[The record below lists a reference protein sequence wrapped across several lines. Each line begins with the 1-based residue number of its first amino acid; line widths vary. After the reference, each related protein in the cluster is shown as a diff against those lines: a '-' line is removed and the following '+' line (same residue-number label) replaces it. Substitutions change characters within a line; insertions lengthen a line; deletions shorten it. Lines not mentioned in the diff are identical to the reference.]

1 MLATDS
7 VGEVRTGL
15 EALELVLFLLATVL
29 VSSVVTQLVPRV
41 SAPLVQIVL
50 GVAVALLAPGHME
63 ITLDPEL
70 FMVLF
75 IAPLLYDEAKN
86 ADKAALWRYRGPA
99 LSLAIGLVLVTI
111 IILGFSVHAVLP
123 LIPLAGAFALCAA
136 LSPTDPIAVASL
148 SDTAE
153 IPKRSASILKAESL
167 LNDASGIVSFQF
179 AVAAGMTGA
188 FSLVDATGSFALSFA
203 GGLVLGAVLGYL
215 GNLFVR
221 FVRST
226 GLENT
231 TFHVLF
237 EICVPFIIYLVA
249 EAFHVSGV
257 IAVVAGGLV
266 NVISPRES
274 NPSVSRMNIV
284 STSVWHVFSFG
295 LNGVVFVLLGTQLP
309 LAMSHTW
316 EDPSINNGFLL
327 LVILGITVVLLAIR
341 YIWVLAMSRVR
352 ARGLSRRGFQG
363 CPTLRDDLRESLIMT
378 LSGAKG
384 TISLAVMFNLPNL
397 FPQRSLLI
405 FLACGVIIVTL
416 LIATF
421 VVPVLAPSKE
431 PKTSEEE
438 SHQKEQEAAIDIL
451 RGVIEEL
458 AARQTP
464 ENRYATQLVITSYND
479 RIARI
484 KDSGDIQDEA
494 EIKLHLKCLE
504 WERERT
510 KQIVDSG
517 DASPA
522 MGYRNLV
529 RLDRSE
535 ALLLHRAGG
544 STLGDALSRIRSMAR
559 KGIGALIQSLPD
571 ALVAD
576 SVLERRRV
584 QLAGTQY
591 VIGKLQK
598 MLASPEIDVPAEVA
612 GTLLVEYQRIAR
624 SLTSDTP
631 SITVLTNIAAK
642 ATDIERLG
650 LQLELEQIQKAYEDG
665 IITRAF
671 ARRMRENV
679 NLMQLD
685 LGDSI

>member
-1 MLATDS
+1 M
-7 VGEVRTGL
+7 
-15 EALELVLFLLATVL
+15 EALELALILLATVL
-29 VSSVVTQLVPRV
+29 LSSVVTQLVPKV

-50 GVAVALLAPGHME
+50 GIAVALITPQSTE
-63 ITLDPEL
+63 IVLDPEL

-75 IAPLLYDEAKN
+75 VAPLLYDEAKN
-86 ADKAALWRYRGPA
+86 ADKAALWHYRGPV
-99 LSLAIGLVLVTI
+99 LSLAIGLVIVTVFVM
-111 IILGFSVHAVLP
+111 GFAVHTALP
-123 LIPLAGAFALCAA
+123 LVPLAAAFALCAA

-148 SDTAE
+148 SETAE
-153 IPKRSASILKAESL
+153 IPKRSGSILKAESL

-188 FSLVDATGSFALSFA
+188 FSLAEATGSFAASFL
-203 GGLVLGAVLGYL
+203 GGILLGAVLGYL

-221 FVRST
+221 FVRRT

-237 EICVPFIIYLVA
+237 EVCVPFIIYLVA

-257 IAVVAGGLV
+257 LAVVAGGLV

-284 STSVWHVFSFG
+284 STSVWNVISFG
-295 LNGVVFVLLGTQLP
+295 LNGIVFVLLGTQLP
-309 LAMSHTW
+309 GAMAHTW
-316 EDPSINNGFLL
+316 EDPSLNNGYL
-327 LVILGITVVLLAIR
+327 LVVILVITAILFALR
-341 YIWVLAMSRVR
+341 YLWVLAMSRVR
-352 ARGLSRRGFQG
+352 AHRLERRGEAS
-363 CPTLRDDLRESLIMT
+363 CPTFREDLRESLIMT

-384 TISLAVMFNLPNL
+384 TISLAVMFNLPSL

-416 LIATF
+416 LVAMFI
-421 VVPVLAPSKE
+421 VPLVAPSKE
-431 PKTSEEE
+431 PKKSEQEIR
-438 SHQKEQEAAIDIL
+438 QKEQEAAIDIL
-451 RGVIEEL
+451 RNVIEEL

-464 ENRYATQLVITSYND
+464 ETRYATQLVITSYND
-479 RIARI
+479 RIAHI
-484 KDSGDIQDEA
+484 KSSGDIQDES
-494 EIKLHLKCLE
+494 EIKLHLKCLD

-510 KQIVDSG
+510 KQLVDSG

-529 RLDRSE
+529 RLDRVES
-535 ALLLHRAGG
+535 LLRHRAG
-544 STLGDALSRIRSMAR
+544 SRTFSGLIARVRSVAR
-559 KGIGALIQSLPD
+559 KGFGALIHSLPD

-576 SVLERRRV
+576 KVLEQRKV
-584 QLAGTQY
+584 QLAGAQH
-591 VIGKLQK
+591 VISKLQK
-598 MLASPEIDVPAEVA
+598 MLVTPEIDVPAEVA
-612 GTLLVEYQRIAR
+612 GELLVEYQRTAR
-624 SLTSDTP
+624 SLTSDAP

-642 ATDIERLG
+642 STDIERLA
-650 LQLELEQIQKAYEDG
+650 LQLELEQIQASYEDG
-665 IITRAF
+665 TISRGF

>member
-1 MLATDS
+1 M
-7 VGEVRTGL
+7 
-15 EALELVLFLLATVL
+15 EALELALILIATVL
-29 VSSVVTQLVPRV
+29 VSSVIAQLVPKV
-41 SAPLVQIVL
+41 SAPLVQIAL
-50 GVAVALLAPGHME
+50 GILVALLAPGQTE

-70 FMVLF
+70 FMALF
-75 IAPLLYDEAKN
+75 VAPLLYDEAKN
-86 ADKAALWRYRGPA
+86 ADKAALWRYRAPVLG
-99 LSLAIGLVLVTI
+99 LAIGLV
-111 IILGFSVHAVLP
+111 ILTVFALGYAAHAALP
-123 LIPLAGAFALCAA
+123 LVPVAAALALGAA

-148 SDTAE
+148 SETAE
-153 IPKRSASILKAESL
+153 IPKRSGSILKAESL

-179 AVAAGMTGA
+179 AVAAAMTGT
-188 FSLVDATGSFALSFA
+188 FSLANATGSFAASFI

-215 GNLFVR
+215 FNLFVR

-237 EICVPFIIYLVA
+237 EVCVPFIVYLVA
-249 EAFHVSGV
+249 EAFHVSGI

-284 STSVWHVFSFG
+284 STSVWNVIGFG

-309 LAMSHTW
+309 QAMSHTW
-316 EDPSINNGFLL
+316 EDPSINNSYLL
-327 LVILGITVVLLAIR
+327 LVVLGLTVVLLGIR
-341 YIWVLAMSRVR
+341 YIWILVMSRVR
-352 ARGLSRRGFQG
+352 ARGLTRRGVQG
-363 CPTLRDDLRESLIMT
+363 CPSFKHDLHESLIMA

-384 TISLAVMFNLPNL
+384 TISLAVMFNLPSL

-421 VVPVLAPSKE
+421 VVPLIAPSKQLRE
-431 PKTSEEE
+431 SEEE
-438 SHQKEQEAAIDIL
+438 TRQKEQQAAIDIL
-451 RGVIEEL
+451 RSVIEDL
-458 AARQTP
+458 AARQTS

-479 RIARI
+479 RISRI
-484 KDSGDIQDEA
+484 KDSGDIQDESEA
-494 EIKLHLKCLE
+494 NLHLKCLD

-522 MGYRNLV
+522 VGYRNLA
-529 RLDRSE
+529 RIDRSE
-535 ALLLHRAGG
+535 ALLRHRYNGSSFGG
-544 STLGDALSRIRSMAR
+544 LLARIRSMAR

-576 SVLERRRV
+576 SLLERRRV

-591 VIGKLQK
+591 VISKLQT
-598 MLASPEIDVPAEVA
+598 MLASPDVDVPAEAA
-612 GTLLVEYQRIAR
+612 GILLVEYQRIAR
-624 SLTSDTP
+624 SLASDSP
-631 SITVLTNIAAK
+631 SITVLTNISAK
-642 ATDIERLG
+642 STEIERLA

-665 IITRAF
+665 TISRAF
-671 ARRMRENV
+671 SRRMRENV

>member
-1 MLATDS
+1 M
-7 VGEVRTGL
+7 
-15 EALELVLFLLATVL
+15 EALELALILLAVVL
-29 VSSVVTQLVPRV
+29 VSSVITQLVPKV

-50 GVAVALLAPGHME
+50 GIALALLAPSRID

-75 IAPLLYDEAKN
+75 VAPLLYDEAKN
-86 ADKAALWRYRGPA
+86 ADKAALWRYRVPVLG
-99 LSLAIGLVLVTI
+99 LAIGLV
-111 IILGFSVHAVLP
+111 ILTVLAMGYAVHAALP
-123 LIPLAGAFALCAA
+123 LIPLACAFALGAA

-148 SDTAE
+148 SETAD
-153 IPKRSASILKAESL
+153 IPKRSGSILKAESL

-179 AVAAGMTGA
+179 AVALGMTGA
-188 FSLVDATGSFALSFA
+188 FSLAEATQDFAISFI
-203 GGLVLGAVLGYL
+203 GGLVLGAVMGYL
-215 GNLFVR
+215 GNLLVR
-221 FVRST
+221 LVRRT

-237 EICVPFIIYLVA
+237 EVLVPFIIYLVA
-249 EAFHVSGV
+249 EFFHVSGI

-284 STSVWHVFSFG
+284 STSVWRVISFG

-309 LAMSHTW
+309 QSMAHTW
-316 EDPSINNGFLL
+316 EDTSISNEYLL
-327 LVILGITVVLLAIR
+327 LVILMLTAVLLVIR
-341 YIWVLAMSRVR
+341 FIWIVATSRIK
-352 ARGLSRRGFQG
+352 ARRKAKRGAAG
-363 CPTLRDDLRESLIMT
+363 CPTLREDLHESLIMT

-384 TISLAVMFNLPNL
+384 TISLAVMFNLPGM
-397 FPQRSLLI
+397 FPQRELLI
-405 FLACGVIIVTL
+405 FLACGVIVVTL

-421 VVPVLAPSKE
+421 IVPLVAPSKDAN
-431 PKTSEEE
+431 KTEDA
-438 SHQKEQEAAIDIL
+438 HKREQQAAIDIL

-464 ENRYATQLVITSYND
+464 ETRYATQLVISSYND

-484 KDSGDIQDEA
+484 KSSGDIQDET

-510 KQIVDSG
+510 RQLVDSG
-517 DASPA
+517 DFSPA
-522 MGYRNLV
+522 VGYRNLV
-529 RLDRSE
+529 RLDSVE
-535 ALLLHRAGG
+535 SLLKHRAGNQTFSG
-544 STLGDALSRIRSMAR
+544 LLVRIRSVAR

-576 SVLERRRV
+576 RLLERRKL
-584 QLAGTQY
+584 QLACTQY
-591 VIGKLQK
+591 VISKLQK

-612 GTLLVEYQRIAR
+612 GTLLVEYQRAAR
-624 SLTSDTP
+624 SLTSDSP
-631 SITVLTNIAAK
+631 SITVLTNLASK
-642 ATDIERLG
+642 STDIERMA
-650 LQLELEQIQKAYEDG
+650 LQLELEQIQKFYEDG
-665 IITRAF
+665 VISRAF
-671 ARRMRENV
+671 SRRMRENV

-685 LGDSI
+685 LGDTI

>member
-1 MLATDS
+1 METL
-7 VGEVRTGL
+7 EV
-15 EALELVLFLLATVL
+15 ALILLATVL
-29 VSSVVTQLVPRV
+29 LSSVVTQLVPKV

-50 GVAVALLAPGHME
+50 GIAVALLTPQSTE
-63 ITLDPEL
+63 IVLDPEL

-75 IAPLLYDEAKN
+75 VAPLLYEEAKN
-86 ADKAALWRYRGPA
+86 ADKAALWHYRGPV
-99 LSLAIGLVLVTI
+99 LGLAIGLVFVTVLVM
-111 IILGFSVHAVLP
+111 GFAVHTALP
-123 LIPLAGAFALCAA
+123 LVPLAAAFALCAA

-148 SDTAE
+148 SETAE
-153 IPKRSASILKAESL
+153 IPKRSGSILKAESL

-188 FSLVDATGSFALSFA
+188 FSLADATGSFAASFI
-203 GGLVLGAVLGYL
+203 GGILLGVVLGYL

-221 FVRST
+221 FVRRI

-237 EICVPFIIYLVA
+237 EVCVPFIIYLIA
-249 EAFHVSGV
+249 EAFGVSGV
-257 IAVVAGGLV
+257 LAVVAGGLV

-284 STSVWHVFSFG
+284 STSVWHVISFG

-309 LAMSHTW
+309 GAMVHTW
-316 EDPSINNGFLL
+316 EDPSLNNGYL
-327 LVILGITVVLLAIR
+327 LVVILVMTAILMGLR
-341 YIWVLAMSRVR
+341 YLWILAMSRIR
-352 ARGLSRRGFQG
+352 ARRLERRGKRG
-363 CPTLRDDLRESLIMT
+363 CPSFREDLRESLIMT

-421 VVPVLAPSKE
+421 VVPVIAPSKE
-431 PKTSEEE
+431 PKKSEQEI
-438 SHQKEQEAAIDIL
+438 HQKEQEAAIDIL

-458 AARQTP
+458 AARQTA
-464 ENRYATQLVITSYND
+464 ETRYATQLVISSYND
-479 RIARI
+479 RIAHI
-484 KDSGDIQDEA
+484 KSSGDIQDES
-494 EIKLHLKCLE
+494 EIKLHLKCLD

-510 KQIVDSG
+510 RQLVDDG

-529 RLDRSE
+529 RLDRVE
-535 ALLLHRAGG
+535 ALLRHRAGDRTFSG
-544 STLGDALSRIRSMAR
+544 LIARIRSVAR
-559 KGIGALIQSLPD
+559 KGLRTLIHSLPD
-571 ALVAD
+571 ALIA
-576 SVLERRRV
+576 SKVLEQRSV
-584 QLAGTQY
+584 QLASTQH
-591 VIGKLQK
+591 VISKLQE
-598 MLASPEIDVPAEVA
+598 MLVTPEIDVPAEAA
-612 GTLLVEYQRIAR
+612 GALLVEYQRTAR
-624 SLTSDTP
+624 TLTSDTP
-631 SITVLTNIAAK
+631 SITALTNIAAK
-642 ATDIERLG
+642 STDIERLA
-650 LQLELEQIQKAYEDG
+650 LQLELEQIQSSYEDG
-665 IITRAF
+665 IISRGF

>member
-1 MLATDS
+1 M
-7 VGEVRTGL
+7 
-15 EALELVLFLLATVL
+15 EALEVALVLLAMVL
-29 VSSVVTQLVPRV
+29 VSSVIAQMVPKV
-41 SAPLVQIVL
+41 SAPLVQIAL
-50 GVAVALLAPGHME
+50 GVLVALVAPHSIN

-75 IAPLLYDEAKN
+75 VAPLLYDEAKN
-86 ADKAALWRYRGPA
+86 ADKAALWKYRGPV
-99 LSLAIGLVLVTI
+99 LGLAIGLVILTVFA
-111 IILGFSVHAVLP
+111 LGFAVHTALP
-123 LIPLAGAFALCAA
+123 LVPLAAAFALGAA
-136 LSPTDPIAVASL
+136 LSPTDPIAVASI
-148 SDTAE
+148 SETAD
-153 IPKRSASILKAESL
+153 IPKRSGSILKAESL

-188 FSLVDATGSFALSFA
+188 FSLANATGNFAVSFL
-203 GGLVLGAVLGYL
+203 GGLALGAALGYL
-215 GNLFVR
+215 GNLLVR
-221 FVRST
+221 LVRRT

-237 EICVPFIIYLVA
+237 EVLVPFIIYLVA
-249 EAFHVSGV
+249 ETIHVSGI

-284 STSVWHVFSFG
+284 STSVWRVVSFG

-309 LAMSHTW
+309 QAMEHTW
-316 EDPSINNGFLL
+316 EDTSIGNEYL
-327 LVILGITVVLLAIR
+327 LVVVLALTAVLLAVR
-341 YIWVLAMSRVR
+341 YLWVLGMTRFR
-352 ARGLSRRGFQG
+352 ARALSRKGVPG
-363 CPTLRDDLRESLIMT
+363 CPTLREDLRESLIMT

-397 FPQRSLLI
+397 FPQRNLLI
-405 FLACGVIIVTL
+405 FLACGVILVTL

-421 VVPVLAPSKE
+421 VVPVVAPSKE
-431 PKTSEEE
+431 PRNDGDR
-438 SHQKEQEAAIDIL
+438 QKEAQSAIDIL

-464 ENRYATQLVITSYND
+464 ENRYATQQVIASYND

-484 KDSGDIQDEA
+484 KGSGDIQDES
-494 EIKLHLKCLE
+494 EIRLHLECLD

-510 KQIVDSG
+510 KRIVDAG

-522 MGYRNLV
+522 VGYRNLV
-529 RLDRSE
+529 RLDRVES
-535 ALLLHRAGG
+535 LLRHRAGNKTFSG
-544 STLGDALSRIRSMAR
+544 LLVRVRSMAR
-559 KGIGALIQSLPD
+559 KGIGALIQGLPD

-576 SVLERRRV
+576 SLLERRKL
-584 QLAGTQY
+584 QLSCAQH
-591 VIGKLQK
+591 VISRLQK
-598 MLASPEIDVPAEVA
+598 MLASPEIDVPAEAA
-612 GTLLVEYQRIAR
+612 GALLVEYQRAAR
-624 SLTSDTP
+624 SLAGDSP
-631 SITVLTNIAAK
+631 SITALANVSRKT
-642 ATDIERLG
+642 TDIERLA
-650 LQLELEQIQKAYEDG
+650 LQLELEQIQTSYENG
-665 IITRAF
+665 VVSRAF